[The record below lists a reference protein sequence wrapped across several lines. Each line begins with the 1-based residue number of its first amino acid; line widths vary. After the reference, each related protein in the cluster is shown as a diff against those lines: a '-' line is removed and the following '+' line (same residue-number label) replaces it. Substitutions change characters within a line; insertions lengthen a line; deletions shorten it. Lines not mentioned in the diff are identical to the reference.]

1 MKYFGYKDTKK
12 AKEYADYH
20 GFFLS
25 LQKNCPKTF
34 LKYGKN
40 SKDSHTQQ
48 WY

>member
-25 LQKNCPKTF
+25 LQKNYPKNV

-40 SKDSHTQQ
+40 CEDSYT
-48 WY
+48 